1 MAGHLLH
8 LALPELSPT
17 KRSPRWVGRQNVKL
31 KATFV
36 PMAKSELIT
45 RPLTAT
51 ERRWLRFV
59 GARRERFLLR
69 AGPYLMLLLGIV
81 FFGGLW
87 GLSVLATR
95 ADKAGPSWRVFGVFW
110 LVVGTAIT
118 LWAYRDVKPH
128 AHVLQEK
135 LRSALRQNAACEIR
149 IRISSSMVIEC
160 ENKQDHKKGWYGFQF
175 DDEHIV
181 FVSARF
187 CQRVRGFPTSDF
199 SMVDI
204 ADEKGKI
211 IAGYARN
218 HGDPLVPLRTISKQ
232 EAGRLRIPE
241 HMEIVS
247 GNLTQIDTLLGV
259 YI

>member
-1 MAGHLLH
+1 M
-8 LALPELSPT
+8 
-17 KRSPRWVGRQNVKL
+17 
-31 KATFV
+31 
-36 PMAKSELIT
+36 
-45 RPLTAT
+45 
-51 ERRWLRFV
+51 RFV
-59 GARRERFLLR
+59 AARRERFLSR

-81 FFGGLW
+81 CFGGLW

-95 ADKAGPSWRVFGVFW
+95 ADKSGPSWRVFAVFW

-118 LWAYRDVKPH
+118 VWAYRDVKPH

-149 IRISSSMVIEC
+149 IISSMVIQC
-160 ENKQDHKKGWYGFQF
+160 ENRQDRKKGWYGFQF
-175 DDEHIV
+175 DDDHIV
-181 FVSARF
+181 FVSVRF

-211 IAGYARN
+211 VAGYARN
-218 HGDPLVPLRTISKQ
+218 HGDPLVPLRTISGQ
-232 EAGRLRIPE
+232 EAARLRIPE

-259 YI
+259 HT

>member
-1 MAGHLLH
+1 
-8 LALPELSPT
+8 
-17 KRSPRWVGRQNVKL
+17 
-31 KATFV
+31 
-36 PMAKSELIT
+36 MAKSELIT
-45 RPLTAT
+45 RPLTAA

-59 GARRERFLLR
+59 AARRERFLLR
-69 AGPYLMLLLGIV
+69 AGPFLMLLVGSVL
-81 FFGGLW
+81 FGGLW

-95 ADKAGPSWRVFGVFW
+95 ADKAGPSWRVFAVFW

-135 LRSALRQNAACEIR
+135 LRSALRRNAACE

-160 ENKQDHKKGWYGFQF
+160 ESKQDRKKGWYGFQLE
-175 DDEHIV
+175 DELIV

-199 SMVDI
+199 SIVDI
-204 ADEKGKI
+204 ADERGRVV
-211 IAGYARN
+211 AGYARS
-218 HGDPLVPLRTISKQ
+218 HGEPLVPLRTISKQ
-232 EAGRLRIPE
+232 EAVRLRIPA

-247 GNLTQIDTLLGV
+247 GNLTQIDSLLSLQ
-259 YI
+259 

>member
-1 MAGHLLH
+1 
-8 LALPELSPT
+8 
-17 KRSPRWVGRQNVKL
+17 
-31 KATFV
+31 
-36 PMAKSELIT
+36 MAKSELIT

-59 GARRERFLLR
+59 AARRERFLLR
-69 AGPYLMLLLGIV
+69 AGPYLMSLLGIV

-95 ADKAGPSWRVFGVFW
+95 ADKAGPSWRAFALFW
-110 LVVGTAIT
+110 VVVGTAIT

-128 AHVLQEK
+128 THVLQEK

-149 IRISSSMVIEC
+149 ISSSMVIEC
-160 ENKQDHKKGWYGFQF
+160 ESKEVLKKGWYAFQL

-181 FVSARF
+181 FVSAPLG
-187 CQRVRGFPTSDF
+187 QRVRGFPTSDF
-199 SMVDI
+199 AMVDI

-211 IAGYARN
+211 VAGYARN
-218 HGDPLVPLRTISKQ
+218 HGDPLVPLRTISKRD
-232 EAGRLRIPE
+232 AARLRIPE

-259 YI
+259 HTRR